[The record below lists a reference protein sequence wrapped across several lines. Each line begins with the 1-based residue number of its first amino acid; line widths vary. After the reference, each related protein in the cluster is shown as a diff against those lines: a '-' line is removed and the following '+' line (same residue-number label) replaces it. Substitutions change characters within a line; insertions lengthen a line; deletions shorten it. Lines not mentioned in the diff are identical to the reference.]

1 MRVGT
6 LTVPAEEERNQLLS
20 INTHCGDVDGKSVR
34 SVCCNKHGRF
44 LTIQVKS
51 SEQKSLEIG
60 KILVHVAAPGCAEDD
75 DENLCALVAEPE
87 VYDENIFND
96 DRNDGSC
103 IPTTTTTSTT
113 TTSTTTTS
121 TTTLCDPTT
130 LSRGDIEVEAKTW
143 KKVYSHNSVGGVFAD
158 NEEAKNKNNDDENA
172 DLYSILYDLESFRKA
187 GGFHFKLCYPEV
199 SKCNE
204 WVQTSNPVE
213 ESTITGFSAITLTWT
228 KNSLDNP
235 WLGIGLSP
243 PSPHSL
249 IDDFPTHDYWWTS
262 IGTLRLLSGDKIPGP
277 KGNLVTKNALFVE
290 DSKTGKKKST
300 LKIIKTPT

>member
-1 MRVGT
+1 M
-6 LTVPAEEERNQLLS
+6 PAKEERNQLLS
-20 INTHCGDVDGKSVR
+20 INTRCGDVDGKSVR

-44 LTIQVKS
+44 LTIQVKN

-130 LSRGDIEVEAKTW
+130 LSRGDIEVE
-143 KKVYSHNSVGGVFAD
+143 
-158 NEEAKNKNNDDENA
+158 NKPCCSSA
-172 DLYSILYDLESFRKA
+172 WRLVR
-187 GGFHFKLCYPEV
+187 HVPEG
-199 SKCNE
+199 SR
-204 WVQTSNPVE
+204 WHPAT
-213 ESTITGFSAITLTWT
+213 
-228 KNSLDNP
+228 D
-235 WLGIGLSP
+235 
-243 PSPHSL
+243 
-249 IDDFPTHDYWWTS
+249 
-262 IGTLRLLSGDKIPGP
+262 
-277 KGNLVTKNALFVE
+277 NLVGTEEYGNKLDQSQPFSVKWGTSDYNQVRE
-290 DSKTGKKKST
+290 EIYGNE
-300 LKIIKTPT
+300 

>member
-1 MRVGT
+1 MGGT
-6 LTVPAEEERNQLLS
+6 TVPREEERNQKLS

-34 SVCCNKHGRF
+34 SVCCNKLGRF

-60 KILVHVAAPGCAEDD
+60 KVLVHVAAPGCTEDN
-75 DENLCALVAEPE
+75 DEDLCDLVEESE
-87 VYDENIFND
+87 VYDENQFND

-103 IPTTTTTSTT
+103 IPTTTTTTTT

-143 KKVYSHNSVGGVFAD
+143 KKVYSHNSDGGGVFAD
-158 NEEAKNKNNDDENA
+158 NEEAKNKNSDDENA
-172 DLYSILYDLESFRKA
+172 DLYSILYDLESFRKN
-187 GGFHFKLCYPEV
+187 GGFHFRLCYPEV

-204 WVQTSNPVE
+204 WVQTSNPAE

-228 KNSLDNP
+228 QNSLNQP
-235 WLGIGLSP
+235 WQGIGLSP
-243 PSPHSL
+243 PSTSSL
-249 IDDFPTHDYWWTS
+249 IDDVPTHSDWWTS
-262 IGTLRLLSGDKIPGP
+262 IGTLRLFPGNKIPGP
-277 KGNLVTKNALFVE
+277 KGDLVTKNALFVE
-290 DSKTGKKKST
+290 DSNPGKKGLN
-300 LKIIKTPT
+300 LKV